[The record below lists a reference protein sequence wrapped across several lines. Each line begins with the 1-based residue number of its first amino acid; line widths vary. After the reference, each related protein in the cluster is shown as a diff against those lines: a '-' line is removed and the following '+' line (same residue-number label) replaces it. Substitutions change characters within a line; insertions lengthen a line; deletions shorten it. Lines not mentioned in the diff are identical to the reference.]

1 MDFLVVLILVS
12 AIFGIILIT
21 ENIRA
26 RKRREALQAMALRY
40 GYTFTAKPVG
50 YQPYPGFQFRL
61 FNQGRAKQQWN
72 ALSKTLSDGT
82 QITLFDYQY
91 TTGSGKSRTTHYQ
104 TVFAAQGPDLALPT
118 FRIDP
123 EIGWVHGLGKVFGLQ
138 DINFERYPK
147 FSKLYLLRGDDEA
160 QIRAYFHGG
169 ILQWFEQHPGYCA
182 EGQSRL
188 QYNSSCLLLWQER
201 HRVKP
206 EALPEFAL
214 LGQDLWYRVRGL

>member
-1 MDFLVVLILVS
+1 MEFLAVLVLVF
-12 AIFGIILIT
+12 AIVGIIVAVQAL
-21 ENIRA
+21 RA
-26 RKRREALQAMALRY
+26 RKRREALQAIALRH

-50 YQPYPGFQFRL
+50 YQPYPGFAFRL
-61 FNQGRAKQQWN
+61 FNVGRAKQQHN

-82 QITLFDYQY
+82 QIVIFDYQY

-123 EIGWVHGLGKVFGLQ
+123 EIGWVHSIGKVFGLK

-160 QIRAYFHGG
+160 QIRTYFHGG

-188 QYNSSCLLLWQER
+188 QSNSSCLLLWRER
-201 HRVKP
+201 RTVKP
-206 EALPEFAL
+206 EVLPEFAL
-214 LGQDLWYRVRGL
+214 LGQDLWYRVRGH